1 MLRYIFAWKNA
12 MSINDFTF
20 SASVEASHIRNRSN
34 LIVSFEVMPPRSSAA
49 VEPFFRTLRELI
61 AVRPDFVSV
70 TYGAGGKDR
79 KNATNLVTTLVADTP
94 THPIAHLTTVGA
106 SKEEISEVIESY
118 LNEGVR
124 TFLALRGDPP
134 ASDPTW
140 VPGADGVRS
149 AAELISLIKLIEAR
163 RAATD
168 NGLALRQAVRPL
180 TLAVA
185 TFVEG
190 NPQAKTTA
198 EQEIDNLFAKQEAGA
213 NLAITQLFWNA
224 RAYREFVSEA
234 RKRGVRIPI
243 IPGVLPLVS
252 AQRVRRV
259 GELTGVTPPSWIIDA
274 LENSDDPQTR
284 GVQIGTELVHELL
297 EENVPGIHIYTFN
310 KSEPALALLR
320 SAGLIAANNT
330 NN

>member
-1 MLRYIFAWKNA
+1 

-20 SASVEASHIRNRSN
+20 VPSEGASYIRNRSN
-34 LIVSFEVMPPRSSAA
+34 LIVSFEVMPPRSASA
-49 VEPFFRTLRELI
+49 VQPFFHTLRELI

-79 KNATNLVTTLVADTP
+79 KNATSLVTTLVADTP

-106 SKEEISEVIESY
+106 SKTEISDVIESY

-134 ASDPTW
+134 TSDPTW
-140 VPGADGVRS
+140 APGADGVRS

-163 RAATD
+163 RVAAD
-168 NGLALRQAVRPL
+168 SGLALRQAVRPL

-190 NPQAKTTA
+190 NPQAGTTA

-224 RAYREFVSEA
+224 CAYREFVSEA

-243 IPGVLPLVS
+243 IPGVLPPVS

-259 GELTGVTPPSWIIDA
+259 GELTGVKPPSWIIDA
-274 LENSDDPQTR
+274 LENSEDPQAR
-284 GVQIGTELVHELL
+284 GVQIGAALVRELL
-297 EENVPGIHIYTFN
+297 EENVPGIHVYTFN
-310 KSEPALALLR
+310 KSEPALAILR
-320 SAGLIAANNT
+320 SAGLITEDST
-330 NN
+330 NNQKEEEK